1 MTKNKFEFID
11 ANDTN
16 KTNAISINNIY
27 LSACNPRYTLIDNVN
42 VNLIE
47 FINGSNDKSQDSIY
61 NDLLRAE
68 GDFNELS
75 SLLNNIDKN
84 GFNNINEP
92 IYLIEKKD
100 DLGNYV
106 VAEGNRRIMCLKLIN
121 NDFQL
126 PSEPPTKN
134 ESKYSNSLTDY
145 SNDDD
150 DEIDLPH
157 KTLENFKQCKN
168 LLNSIKEKH
177 DIKFKIY
184 YIITDDE
191 NKLWGQVYDKHLTGT
206 RPGLRQW
213 SRSKYFADLLSIC
226 KNGLPKENDT
236 NNIISR
242 FNREYKMIK
251 KDFKEAQYIY
261 SCFFFGA
268 SNNCVCDPDFLNL
281 DKGILEDMIHA
292 DRVSALE
299 IAHSFNKVRT
309 ILCDDI
315 FYCAKNDFAN
325 NHLKIEFP
333 SENNYRIKFVYNN
346 DFPYNKLLKWIYK
359 KWADGTITTRE
370 FKSKDKPKLIE
381 ELKFN
386 VIEDADFSQEMDV
399 EQLDKL
405 NEFELSIDKLEK
417 IIKANK
423 SHKDPNVINRFI
435 YAHDINKSISDFTKE
450 IETNNSLKKYPDN
463 NPLAV
468 FVFLSH
474 QLKHNYK
481 NLKECLNAICVTL
494 RTLLEQTLV
503 WLMFS
508 SLCNGECE
516 DKKREFITKLADPSS
531 RWFWNEGKINNI
543 KITEDKIKYV
553 LRLCLKSGISVDYDG
568 WSKRLVDID
577 SFKCTLNKHIHS
589 LHRIYISNKYIERLH
604 QITENTKFI
613 LNLIKAID
621 FDNEFFKELNEGII
635 KIVHEE
641 ENKNSSKDN
650 KPK

>member
-1 MTKNKFEFID
+1 MTKNKFEFIN

-16 KTNAISINNIY
+16 ETNTISINNIY
-27 LSACNPRYTLIDNVN
+27 LSACNPRYTLIDNVH

-75 SLLNNIDKN
+75 SLLNNIYKN
-84 GFNNINEP
+84 GFDNINEP

-100 DLGNYV
+100 DSGNFV

-121 NDFQL
+121 DDFQL
-126 PSEPPTKN
+126 PPKPPTKN

-150 DEIDLPH
+150 DIDPSH
-157 KTLENFKQCKN
+157 KTLENFKDCKD

-191 NKLWGQVYDKHLTGT
+191 NKLWGQVYDKHLTGA

-226 KNGLPKENDT
+226 KNGLPKEDDT
-236 NNIISR
+236 SNIISR

-261 SCFFFGA
+261 SCFFFGL
-268 SNNCVCDPDFLNL
+268 SNNCACDPDFLNL

-315 FYCAKNDFAN
+315 FYCAKNDFAS

-346 DFPYNKLLKWIYK
+346 NFPYNKLLKWIYE
-359 KWADGTITTRE
+359 KWVEEKITTRE
-370 FKSKDKPKLIE
+370 FKSEIKPKLIE

-386 VIEDADFSQEMDV
+386 VIEDTDFSEEMDV
-399 EQLDKL
+399 AQLDKL
-405 NEFELSIDKLEK
+405 NEFELSTDKLEK
-417 IIKANK
+417 IIKANE

-435 YAHDINKSISDFTKE
+435 YARDINKYISAIIKE
-450 IETNNSLKKYPDN
+450 FETNNSLNKYPDE
-463 NPLAV
+463 NPLTV

-481 NLKECLNAICVTL
+481 NRKKCLNAICSTL
-494 RTLLEQTLV
+494 RALLEQTLV

-508 SLCNGECE
+508 SLCKDGNEN
-516 DKKREFITKLADPSS
+516 DKRDFINKLTDPSKPLYWKG
-531 RWFWNEGKINNI
+531 REINKI
-543 KITEDKIKYV
+543 KIEEVEIKKV
-553 LRLCLKSGISVDYDG
+553 LGLCLKSGIFVNYDEL
-568 WSKRLVDID
+568 SKRLADID
-577 SFKCTLNKHIHS
+577 SFRITLNEHIHS
-589 LHRIYISNKYIERLH
+589 LHRIYISNKYNEKIH
-604 QITENTKFI
+604 QIMENTKFI
-613 LNLIKAID
+613 LDLIKVID
-621 FDNEFFKELNEGII
+621 FDNEFFKELNEVII
-635 KIVHEE
+635 KTVHENEIKNSTE
-641 ENKNSSKDN
+641 ENK
-650 KPK
+650 PK